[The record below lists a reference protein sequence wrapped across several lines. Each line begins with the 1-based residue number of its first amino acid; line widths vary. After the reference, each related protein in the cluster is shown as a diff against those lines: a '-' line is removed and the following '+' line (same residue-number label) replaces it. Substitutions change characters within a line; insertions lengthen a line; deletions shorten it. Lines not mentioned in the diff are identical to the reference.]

1 MYYGQQN
8 QQSSYY
14 PYQYMTQQNR
24 YIPPEQPLMQ
34 YSTAQTQTPAMS
46 FLKGRLVTSVDE
58 VRAAQIDFDGSLFI
72 FPDVANNCIYTK
84 QISASGSALLNKYVL
99 QEDSTPPAP
108 NYVTKEEFDTIV
120 NQLQSAIESKN
131 TIIEQLKAVAETQNI
146 PKPIKTD
153 TISEPIKTKF

>member
-8 QQSSYY
+8 QQPSYY

-24 YIPPEQPLMQ
+24 YIQPDQQMMQ
-34 YSTAQTQTPAMS
+34 YSTSQSQTPAMS

-108 NYVTKEEFDTIV
+108 NYVTKEELDTIV

-131 TIIEQLKAVAETQNI
+131 AIIEQLKAAAEVSSAS
-146 PKPIKTD
+146 KPVKIDSTP
-153 TISEPIKTKF
+153 EPIKTKF